1 MKKKPKRPKRK
12 FAIMIKLKLN
22 PEDKKKDSGSGE
34 TPPPKKKEKRKRSS
48 GVPKI
53 SLNLNEGPKPVPRIR
68 VKAGRQP
75 GDGYDSEAPDREDD
89 PMIQEA
95 IVLRMVPG
103 EHLDYLREAC
113 DQGDLTG
120 VNIKFKDSRSAVV
133 SIHDQLFAAKLVD
146 LPTVTEVHKTFDRKN
161 IYKGADVCQMLL
173 VTEPIEYEEEVFNV
187 KDASQTVYPHGLT
200 PPLNNVRRRRFR
212 KRISNK
218 IIETVEAK
226 VNELFKL
233 DEEAEE
239 SHYELL
245 TPQQLAASNAAPT
258 TGGGQGGSSSAEP
271 TTPYDMLGSQATSP
285 QVATPGGEED
295 GEEEDEMLGELE
307 KALEGED
314 EEDEE
319 EDDEDDED
327 DEKSEGD
334 GEGEGGMDEEELEK
348 AKHSRIIKEEIAEL
362 EAMIAEKER
371 KAASTVN
378 QILRGRQ
385 QDVINK
391 LKGELEMKR
400 RQDSAESNKEENEK
414 RQKERDQEEVQRRAQ
429 EEEEEE
435 EDEEDDDDDVESL
448 F

>member
-1 MKKKPKRPKRK
+1 
-12 FAIMIKLKLN
+12 MIKLKLN
-22 PEDKKKDSGSGE
+22 PEDKKKDSGSAE
-34 TPPPKKKEKRKRSS
+34 TPPPKKKEKRKRNS

-75 GDGYDSEAPDREDD
+75 GDGYDSEAPDREED

-120 VNIKFKDSRSAVV
+120 VNIKFKDSRNAVV

-173 VTEPIEYEEEVFNV
+173 VTEPIEYEDEVFNI
-187 KDASQTVYPHGLT
+187 KDAPQSVYPHGLT
-200 PPLNNVRRRRFR
+200 PPLNNVRKRRFR

-226 VNELFKL
+226 VNDLFRL

-258 TGGGQGGSSSAEP
+258 ASGGQGGSSSAEP

-285 QVATPGGEED
+285 QVETPGDEE
-295 GEEEDEMLGELE
+295 EEEDEMLGELE

-314 EEDEE
+314 EDDEE
-319 EDDEDDED
+319 EDDEDDEE
-327 DEKSEGD
+327 DEKSDGE

-348 AKHSRIIKEEIAEL
+348 AKHRSIIKEEIADL
-362 EAMIAEKER
+362 EGIIADKEQ

-400 RQDSAESNKEENEK
+400 RQANAESNKDENEI

-429 EEEEEE
+429 EEEDEEE
-435 EDEEDDDDDVESL
+435 EEEEEEDDDDDVESL